1 MARRPRKKV
10 KVKAHVRKVSPLY
23 DPAQML
29 AGPTLRKAAQ
39 QITNATTQ
47 PTVSAYNHQIADTQR
62 QGAAVNANAGD
73 YYRQLA
79 QNAMQGVARQKG
91 IGDLLNSKTQE
102 IGGRAFRAQ
111 QGHND
116 DQLRFLAMDQG
127 VRGQG
132 LDGNQAPLVAA
143 ENQAHDVLASGQLS
157 GEQSAASQGA
167 NWQALANVAG
177 MATGMRGGEQQQ
189 QLANRTLNTVTDA
202 RQKLA
207 DFRVQHAGD
216 YATNLQKLRQ
226 QSFENQA
233 VLQGAHIKLA
243 GIQQTAADKAQAR
256 ADARAAKRS
265 ANRLAARRIDATLS
279 GQNLSHADR
288 IRQQD
293 LSHQDRVTQ
302 QAISAAKTGTGA
314 GGKPLTTLQRR
325 TARATAAKAWGTVNN
340 TLGLMDPSTARVD
353 IVDSKGKATGKT
365 RPATMHETVAGLR
378 GKKVPEWA
386 IQASLSIRHHGFI
399 LPSVLKDIKAQNPYI
414 KIPAR
419 YLPKNRGVAAY
430 NGPH

>member
-10 KVKAHVRKVSPLY
+10 KVKAHVRRVSPLY

-39 QITNATTQ
+39 QITDATTR

-79 QNAMQGVARQKG
+79 QQAMQGVARQKG

-102 IGGRAFRAQ
+102 IGGRAFQAQ

-116 DQLRFLAMDQG
+116 DQLRLLAMDQG

-143 ENQAHDVLASGQLS
+143 ENQAHDVLASGQLA

-167 NWQALANVAG
+167 NWQALANVSG
-177 MATGMRGGEQQQ
+177 MATGMRGGELQS
-189 QLANRTLNTVTDA
+189 QLANRTLNTVTGL

-207 DFRVQHAGD
+207 DFKVQHAGD

-233 VLQGAHIKLA
+233 VLQGANIKLA
-243 GIQQTAADKAQAR
+243 GIQQTAADKAAAR
-256 ADARAAKRS
+256 ADARRARRD
-265 ANRLAARRIDATLS
+265 ANRLARGRLDATLR
-279 GQNLSHADR
+279 GQDITQRGQDIASRDR
-288 IRQQD
+288 GLQR
-293 LSHQDRVTQ
+293 
-302 QAISAAKTGTGA
+302 AAVAARTGVGS

-325 TARATAAKAWGTVNN
+325 AAREKAAKAWGVVDATM
-340 TLGLMDPSTARVD
+340 GLASNHQVPVL
-353 IVDSKGKATGKT
+353 DSKGKDTGRT
-365 RPATMHETVAGLR
+365 APASTQRTINDLRARSGRSSRRPLS
-378 GKKVPEWA
+378 A
-386 IQASLSIRHHGFI
+386 ITGSSFR
-399 LPSVLKDIKAQNPYI
+399 
-414 KIPAR
+414 R
-419 YLPKNRGVAAY
+419 
-430 NGPH
+430 

>member
-1 MARRPRKKV
+1 
-10 KVKAHVRKVSPLY
+10 
-23 DPAQML
+23 
-29 AGPTLRKAAQ
+29 
-39 QITNATTQ
+39 
-47 PTVSAYNHQIADTQR
+47 
-62 QGAAVNANAGD
+62 
-73 YYRQLA
+73 
-79 QNAMQGVARQKG
+79 MQGVARQKG

-102 IGGRAFRAQ
+102 IGGRAFQAQ

-143 ENQAHDVLASGQLS
+143 ENQAHDVLASGQLA

-167 NWQALANVAG
+167 NWQALANVSG

-189 QLANRTLNTVTDA
+189 QLANRTLNTVTGL

-207 DFRVQHAGD
+207 DFKVQHAGD

-233 VLQGAHIKLA
+233 VLQGANIKLA
-243 GIQQTAADKAQAR
+243 GIQQTAADKARLARTLEGTKRSRIVWREADRRDALGSGHARNEARTSLQGSRSTACRSWQPGPVSGGRQAADDPSASYR
-256 ADARAAKRS
+256 SSDGREGVGHRQQHVGADGPVDRPGGHRRQQGQGDGEDPAGDDARDGR
-265 ANRLAARRIDATLS
+265 
-279 GQNLSHADR
+279 
-288 IRQQD
+288 
-293 LSHQDRVTQ
+293 
-302 QAISAAKTGTGA
+302 
-314 GGKPLTTLQRR
+314 
-325 TARATAAKAWGTVNN
+325 
-340 TLGLMDPSTARVD
+340 
-353 IVDSKGKATGKT
+353 
-365 RPATMHETVAGLR
+365 GLR